1 MNARSTQILPEH
13 RGGIRPGAT
22 GLFAALVMLL
32 ACPVH
37 AANLTLGS
45 VEAAPGESVV
55 LEMLMTPGEGQ
66 VVSALQFDVSFPQG
80 SVTLNGAAV
89 GPVAVNA
96 NKSLSTYSLAPGVLR
111 GLLFGNNRNAIEAG
125 VVVTLTF
132 TIASN
137 ASGIHAIA
145 LSNVVLSSP
154 NGTSVPVSV
163 TSGTISTTVDT
174 SPHDTDVDGDFRISI
189 DELLRVIQFYNS
201 DGLHCMTGTEDG
213 FSPGQGDQGCAHYDL
228 DYAPVDWYI
237 SIDELVRGI
246 QLYNSAGYIRNP
258 AGEDGFVPL

>member
-1 MNARSTQILPEH
+1 MITLCKQISPRF
-13 RGGIRPGAT
+13 RGVLRPGAV
-22 GLFAALVMLL
+22 GLFAVIAL
-32 ACPVH
+32 AISASAQ

-45 VEAAPGESVV
+45 VEAVPGDSVT
-55 LEMLMTPGEGQ
+55 LDMLMTPAEGQ
-66 VVSALQFDVSFPQG
+66 SVSALQFDVSFPQE

-96 NKSLSTYSLAPGVLR
+96 NKSLSTFSLAPGVLR

-137 ASGIHAIA
+137 ATGIHAIA
-145 LSNVVLSSP
+145 LSNVVLSNP

-163 TSGTISTTVDT
+163 TSGTISTTFIST
-174 SPHDTDVDGDFRISI
+174 PHDADIDGDYRISI
-189 DELLRVIQFYNS
+189 DELLRAIQFYNS
-201 DGLHCMTGTEDG
+201 DGLHCMSGTEDG
-213 FSPGQGDQGCAHYDL
+213 FSPGQGDQFCLHYDL
-228 DYAPVDWYI
+228 DYAPIDWYV